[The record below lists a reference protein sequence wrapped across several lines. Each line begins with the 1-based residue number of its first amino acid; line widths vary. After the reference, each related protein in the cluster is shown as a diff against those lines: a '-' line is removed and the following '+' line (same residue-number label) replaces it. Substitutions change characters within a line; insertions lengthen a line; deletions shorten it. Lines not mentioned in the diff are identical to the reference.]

1 MNRIAAVVFV
11 VFLALAIQRVWVD
24 LQAPDDVGDGR
35 ASEIRAEEGS
45 ETDPSPV
52 TGRRA
57 PSAANPGSV
66 SSAQT
71 DDATEDSLPVATQ
84 TTRGARPTLPPQT
97 STPTT
102 STSST
107 SSTSSSVTTPTSK
120 PTSTVTI
127 PSTST
132 PSTTRPSTTEPDP
145 TTSTTSTTSSTT
157 EPDPTTSTTLDTD
170 PTEPTV
176 PDPADDAPPDLG

>member
-35 ASEIRAEEGS
+35 AAEIRAEEGS

-145 TTSTTSTTSSTT
+145 TTSTTSTTPSTT

-176 PDPADDAPPDLG
+176 PEPGDDAPPDLG